1 MIGMV
6 LVPVRGGADVK
17 TLFVLACAGV
27 VVAACWAL
35 WIGKDDMRRYRELQK
50 M

>member
-1 MIGMV
+1 M
-6 LVPVRGGADVK
+6 K

-27 VVAACWAL
+27 FVGVCWAL
-35 WIGKDDMRRYRELQK
+35 WIGKDDMRRYQEMRK